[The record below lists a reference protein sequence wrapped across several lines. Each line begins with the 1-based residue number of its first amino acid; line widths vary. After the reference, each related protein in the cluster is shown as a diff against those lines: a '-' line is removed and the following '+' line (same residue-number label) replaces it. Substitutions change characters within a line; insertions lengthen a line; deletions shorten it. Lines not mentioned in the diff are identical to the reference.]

1 MNPVRLVVL
10 DASLRPIGGVR
21 RPSTD
26 EGAFISAA
34 FSPHSHAVILLA
46 RIGSAERA
54 RVELLRLGRAARPLE
69 TLTGGLYGLAP
80 SPDGKT
86 VLVGWS
92 AADRWLLV
100 QTHAGGGTRRITG
113 LAAAFGSSAVPV
125 ANAWAR

>member
-10 DASLRPIGGVR
+10 DASLHPTGWVR
-21 RPSTD
+21 RPSSD

-34 FSPHSHAVILLA
+34 FGPGSHTVILLS
-46 RIGSAERA
+46 RLGPAERA
-54 RVELLRLGRAARPLE
+54 RVELLRPGHAARPLE

-86 VLVGWS
+86 ILVGWS

-100 QTHAGGGTRRITG
+100 PTQSGTGARRITG